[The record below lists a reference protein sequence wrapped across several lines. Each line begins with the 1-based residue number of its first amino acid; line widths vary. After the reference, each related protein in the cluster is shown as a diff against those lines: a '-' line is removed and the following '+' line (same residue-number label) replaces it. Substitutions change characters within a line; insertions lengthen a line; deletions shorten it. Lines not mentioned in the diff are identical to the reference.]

1 MFVNFSAP
9 WFQSYCKAV
18 LESDPVLTQVYA
30 KDAAV
35 AIKEALGQPNLDEEE
50 RDAMFIA
57 TRYLNRISEAQLQ
70 KSA

>member
-18 LESDPVLTQVYA
+18 LESPVLTQVYV

-35 AIKEALGQPNLDEEE
+35 AITEALREPNLDDEE
-50 RDAMFIA
+50 RDAMCIA
-57 TRYLNRISEAQLQ
+57 TRYLNLISEARLQ